1 MTYEADEFS
10 SKICI
15 HLLHALMH
23 GTVATSIDFHGWLKL
38 DNLVISGFLVK
49 GYPGFIVFGK
59 QCGGTKTMHS
69 SDSMR
74 IVETFVLDR
83 HAELPRSHQHRI

>member
-1 MTYEADEFS
+1 
-10 SKICI
+10 
-15 HLLHALMH
+15 MH